1 MPDLT
6 KGAARALTFCALLAV
21 GTAGAAAGTL
31 SDYRLLVL
39 GGGTVKW
46 GAPTLGEGARVTYAV
61 ASRAFR
67 FEGARNCG
75 EIAPLDAL
83 LAKNDVDE
91 TVFENELDLAFRA
104 WSAVANVHF
113 QRVAETEADI
123 LIGAQAIPR
132 GRAFT
137 NVVHE
142 PPAQGT
148 TAGRI
153 LGSVICLNP
162 EEGWKIGFDGDL
174 EVYDLRYTMMHEI
187 GHAIGLDHPESVD
200 AVMDFRY
207 TEAFASLRQGDREG
221 AANLYGPSLVG
232 AVDIPVPADEL
243 DVDAAAV
250 RVVDERAFGE

>member
-6 KGAARALTFCALLAV
+6 RGAVWALAFWGLLAV
-21 GTAGAAAGTL
+21 GGAGAAAGTL
-31 SDYRLLVL
+31 SDYRLLIL

-46 GAPTLGEGARVTYAV
+46 GTPTLGEGARVTYAV
-61 ASRAFR
+61 ASQGVR

-83 LAKNDVDE
+83 LTDNDVDE
-91 TVFENELDLAFRA
+91 TAFDNELDLAFRA
-104 WSAVANVHF
+104 WSTVANVHF
-113 QRVAETEADI
+113 QRVTQSEADI
-123 LIGAQAIPR
+123 LIGAQAVPR

-142 PPAQGT
+142 PPSQG

-162 EEGWKIGFDGDL
+162 EQSWKIGFDGDL
-174 EVYDLRYTMMHEI
+174 DVYDLRYTMMHEI
-187 GHAIGLDHPESVD
+187 GHAIGLDHPESVA

-207 TEAFASLRQGDREG
+207 TEAFASLQQGDREG
-221 AANLYGPSLVG
+221 ATNLYGPSLVG

-243 DVDAAAV
+243 EADAV
-250 RVVDERAFGE
+250 RLRVVDERAFGE